1 MSNFP
6 PNELINEKSPYL
18 LQHAYNPVHWYAWN
32 SKTLEKAKSENKPIF
47 LSIGYSTCYWCHV
60 MEREVFENPGIAKI
74 LNENFINIKVDREE
88 NPDIDRIYMLALQ
101 SMTGSGGWPM
111 SMFLT
116 PELKPFYGGTYI
128 PPKAK
133 YGRSGFED
141 VITQIIDLW
150 NTKRDEILKS
160 SDEIFGFLK
169 KRTQLEAQEKNEL
182 TDEPAKKSFEQAKE
196 LFDYENGGFG
206 SGNKFPR
213 ASELDFL
220 MNYSRLYDNVEAF
233 DMVKYTLQK
242 IYLGGITDHLG
253 GGIHRYSVDIYW
265 RVPHFEKMLY
275 DQALIMKT
283 YSDAYSI
290 SGNKLFLNAA
300 LEVAKYVKQNLTSNE
315 GGFYSAED
323 AENETIKGD
332 KSSKKEGDYYLWTR
346 DEIIKILGSE
356 DADVFIFYY
365 GIMHNGNTI
374 SDPHKVFGNKNVLH
388 IANDLYETAK
398 KFNKTPDEI
407 ISIINNCKEKLSEVR
422 NERVKPQLDDKILT
436 SWNSLMTSGFLRLYE
451 VTSLDEFLKL
461 ALNNLSFLKNNLYHN
476 RILYHRYKDGEWKF
490 EAGLEDYAFLI
501 KANLDAYQVTFDFSY
516 LEFALLL
523 NDTVIEKFYDDV
535 NGGFFD
541 SIDSDELILKTKEI
555 YDGAEP
561 SGNGVQI
568 QNLIKIQN
576 ITQNKKFEDII
587 DKSLSLFF
595 PEIGKSSFSYP
606 ETILALLNYLKK
618 NTEIIFTGSEIDIR
632 ELKNYIMGSFIPFKL
647 MLKANSDIE
656 KISPLINNESFKYDI
671 PNVYICKDFKCE
683 RPVNNL
689 EEIKKIIL

>member
-32 SKTLEKAKSENKPIF
+32 SKTLEKAKLENKPIF

-60 MEREVFENPGIAKI
+60 MEREVFENPDIAKI

-88 NPDIDRIYMLALQ
+88 NPDIDRIYLLALQ
-101 SMTGSGGWPM
+101 TMTGSGGWPM

-150 NTKRDEILKS
+150 NTKRDEIIKS
-160 SDEIFGFLK
+160 SDEIFGFLN
-169 KRTQLEAQEKNEL
+169 KRTQLNAPEKNEI
-182 TDEPAKKSFEQAKE
+182 TDEPAKKSYEQAKE

-213 ASELDFL
+213 PSELDFL

-300 LEVAKYVKQNLTSNE
+300 LEVAKYVKQNLTSKE

-374 SDPHKVFGNKNVLH
+374 SDPHNVFGNKNVLH

-407 ISIINNCKEKLSEVR
+407 ISIINNCIEKLSEVR

-451 VTSLDEFLKL
+451 VTGLDEFLKL

-476 RILYHRYKDGEWKF
+476 GILYHRYKDGEWKF

-516 LEFALLL
+516 LEFALSL
-523 NDTVIEKFYDDV
+523 NDTVIEKFYDEV

-541 SIDSDELILKTKEI
+541 SIESDELILKTKEI

-561 SGNGVQI
+561 SGNGIQI

-576 ITQNKKFEDII
+576 ITQNKKFEYII
-587 DKSLSLFF
+587 EKSLNLFF

-618 NTEIIFTGSEIDIR
+618 NTEIIFTGSEIDLR

-656 KISPLINNESFKYDI
+656 KISPLINNESFKFDI